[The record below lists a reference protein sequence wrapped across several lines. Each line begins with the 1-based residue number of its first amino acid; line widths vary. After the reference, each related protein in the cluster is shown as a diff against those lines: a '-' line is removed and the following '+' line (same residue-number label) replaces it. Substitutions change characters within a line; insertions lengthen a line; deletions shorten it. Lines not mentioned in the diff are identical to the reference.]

1 MRTMTPSRARGARAT
16 AARVPAGVLA
26 RRVQAQLRAIRAREA
41 ATRPAH
47 AVRAARGTA
56 RGA

>member
-1 MRTMTPSRARGARAT
+1 MRTMTSSRARGSRDTGARA
-16 AARVPAGVLA
+16 PAGVLA

-41 ATRPAH
+41 ATRPVH
-47 AVRAARGTA
+47 AVRAARGIP